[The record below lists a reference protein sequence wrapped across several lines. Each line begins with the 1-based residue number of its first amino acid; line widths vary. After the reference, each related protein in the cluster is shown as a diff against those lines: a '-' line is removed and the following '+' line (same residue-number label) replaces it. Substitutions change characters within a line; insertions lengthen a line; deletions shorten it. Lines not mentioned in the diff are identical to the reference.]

1 MTRESFVEDIN
12 SKLKLIRIEYGLT
25 QDKMAG
31 ILGISKKTLVE
42 SEKGRRSIGWTECV
56 AIVTIFSQSH
66 VLQNAYGGD
75 LFDIIGAI
83 AFDNVEIK
91 YPKTMGG
98 KIWWR
103 NVEERNGLRIQQ
115 NVISNHYRLLNNQ
128 NQRIISSFDE
138 EVVREQ
144 MYALIEEEE

>member
-56 AIVTIFSQSH
+56 AIVTIFSQSQ

-75 LFDIIGAI
+75 LFDMIGAI

-144 MYALIEEEE
+144 MYALIGEEE